1 MFFFKFRQT
10 WLRFLRLLEI
20 TSKVLAHFISD
31 WFTGTRLYRFFRKPK
46 NREEVMTRSTP
57 SRIRE
62 LVEDLGPTFIKFGQ
76 ILADRPDLVSEKFR
90 NELKK
95 LQTAARPLPDEEAIA
110 LIEEELGG
118 PLELFFSRF
127 ETKCLASASIGQV
140 YAGRL
145 KNGDDVVVKIQRP
158 GIYTK
163 IRTDLSLMKIL
174 AAKLV
179 RRNPELA
186 SLNIVS
192 FVDEFSESLVRELNY
207 HNEANNILR
216 FTELLKNEPAFYAP
230 RVYNEFT
237 TKRLLVMERIHG
249 IAPDEFDK
257 INTDAYDPN
266 LIAENGTKILLSM
279 ILDHGVFHA
288 DPHAGNIF
296 ILPDNRIC
304 FIDYGMV
311 AVLRPAHIRFL
322 ADFTIGFA
330 SSSPTKIASALI
342 DLSGKKFFAYEEDL
356 RFEIEEVMKRYSYLP
371 ATKVDISSV
380 MLDCI
385 TLVVKYELQ
394 IPSSIYMLLKALAA
408 IQKFAMKLAPDF
420 AIAELIEPFARKV
433 VRRQYAPKKI
443 AGLVVDAVTKY
454 IGLARDLPGDIDEII
469 YNLKAGKLVHEVSLK
484 EDKQLRK
491 TIRITSLNIGLAFAS
506 ALMLLCSTVIY
517 ASGNDPGMARAG
529 FLGALLLGG
538 WLLVRS
544 IRRSMPA

>member
-1 MFFFKFRQT
+1 MFFLNFRQAYR
-10 WLRFLRLLEI
+10 RFLRLFEI
-20 TSKVLAHFISD
+20 CWKVLIHFISD

-46 NREEVMTRSTP
+46 NREEVISRSTP

-95 LQTAARPLPDEEAIA
+95 LQTAARPLPDDEAIL

-118 PLELFFSRF
+118 PIELFFSDF
-127 ETKCLASASIGQV
+127 KSKCLASASIGQV
-140 YAGRL
+140 YAARL

-158 GIYTK
+158 GIYSK

-179 RRNPELA
+179 KRNPELA
-186 SLNIVS
+186 SLNIVA
-192 FVDEFSESLVRELNY
+192 FVDEFSESLMRELNY

-216 FTELLKNEPAFYAP
+216 FTELLKNEPTFYAP
-230 RVYNEFT
+230 RVYNEYT
-237 TKRLLVMERIHG
+237 TKRLLVMERIYG
-249 IAPDEFDK
+249 IAPDEFDQLETK
-257 INTDAYDPN
+257 AYDRN
-266 LIAENGTKILLSM
+266 QIAENGTKILLSM

-296 ILPDNRIC
+296 ILPDNRVC

-330 SSSPTKIASALI
+330 SSSPSKIASSLI
-342 DLSGKKFFAYEEDL
+342 ELSGKKFFAYEEDL

-371 ATKVDISSV
+371 AAKIDISSV
-380 MLDCI
+380 MLDCV
-385 TLVVKYELQ
+385 TLVVKHELQ
-394 IPSSIYMLLKALAA
+394 IPSSIYMLLKALAS

-443 AGLVVDAVTKY
+443 AGLVADAVSKY

-469 YNLKAGKLVHEVSLK
+469 YKLKAGKLVHEVSLK
-484 EDKQLRK
+484 EDRHLRK
-491 TIRITSLNIGLAFAS
+491 TLRITSLNIGLAFAS

-517 ASGNDPGMARAG
+517 ASGNDPGIARAG
-529 FLGALLLGG
+529 FLGALMLGG